1 MKQLFLALCLF
12 TPFKMSMAS
21 VSGTF
26 DVRMTILPKPMSPKV
41 TKVKLS
47 ADTVMI
53 VNEW

>member
-1 MKQLFLALCLF
+1 MKQLLLALCLL
-12 TPFKMSMAS
+12 TPFKISLAS

-26 DVRMTILPKPMSPKV
+26 DVRMTILSNPLPPKV
-41 TKVKLS
+41 IKVKLS